1 MGPPVLQG
9 RQLPIAEASAPAS
22 HVSRVLRLVLLV
34 ALATGFGLLWVAR
47 GLPSDQLQIFAWLFA
62 VEICWNITRPPAVH
76 LWFLRDWA
84 PFMLALLA
92 YQYSAGFADDL
103 GVPVHITG
111 TIDAD
116 RLLFAGT
123 VPTLWLQ
130 HHLYRPGHVHWYDVI
145 AAFVYFSHF
154 VASLTVAVVLWLRR
168 RSLWVC
174 YVRRLLTLSLLGL
187 IGYVVYPSAPPWWA
201 AEHGYLPHVS
211 RITTIGWDLLGL
223 RVAPQLFE
231 HGQAQGNQLA
241 AIPSLHAAFAALI
254 AVFFWRRVRRP
265 WRLLLATYPLA
276 MAVVLVYCGE
286 HYVVDI
292 LTGWAALAVA
302 LLLVNT
308 AERHLSHSSQPVSRP
323 PRHTATPDSSLLST
337 PPGGYRQ
344 DPLGDPP
351 GKP

>member
-1 MGPPVLQG
+1 MGPVLQD
-9 RQLPIAEASAPAS
+9 RQVPVPEAGSPTSGVNRA
-22 HVSRVLRLVLLV
+22 LRPVLLV
-34 ALATGFGLLWVAR
+34 AFAVGFGLLLVTR

-76 LWFLRDWA
+76 LRFLRDWA
-84 PFMLALLA
+84 PFVLALLA
-92 YQYSAGFADDL
+92 YQYSAGFADDV
-103 GVPVHITG
+103 GAPIHITG
-111 TIDAD
+111 TIGAD
-116 RLLFAGT
+116 RLLFGGT

-130 HHLYRPGHVHWYDVI
+130 HHLYRPGHVRWYDVI

-154 VASLTVAVVLWLRR
+154 VASLAVAVVLWLRR
-168 RSLWVC
+168 RALWLC
-174 YVRRLLTLSLLGL
+174 YVRRLLALSLLGL

-201 AEHGYLPHVS
+201 AEHGYLPHVP

-254 AVFFWRRVRRP
+254 AVFFWRRAHRR
-265 WRLLLATYPLA
+265 WRPLLVAYPLT

-292 LTGWAALAVA
+292 LAGWAALAVA
-302 LLLVNT
+302 LLVVNT
-308 AERHLSHSSQPVSRP
+308 AERHLSRPRQPVEPAAAHR
-323 PRHTATPDSSLLST
+323 
-337 PPGGYRQ
+337 GE
-344 DPLGDPP
+344 
-351 GKP
+351 